1 MLCLAHE
8 DLETD
13 ELVRVVCV
21 QCKLLL
27 MVMIRIRQVLLLLM
41 SVSGKMRGR
50 RRRRR
55 RGCVGRGTGGLGV
68 CDEEIEECVCDIF
81 GRTSESETFRKEDEE
96 TLPSR
101 SSAAVLYVLSQ
112 SKCLLSIV
120 ANLALLVSPSL
131 IVDGGCS
138 KESKRLAM

>member
-21 QCKLLL
+21 RCKLL
-27 MVMIRIRQVLLLLM
+27 MVVVVIRMRQVLLL

-50 RRRRR
+50 RRRCR
-55 RGCVGRGTGGLGV
+55 RGRVGRGTGGLGV
-68 CDEEIEECVCDIF
+68 CDEKIEECVCDIF
-81 GRTSESETFRKEDEE
+81 GRTIKDRNTFREEDEE

-112 SKCLLSIV
+112 SRCLLSIV

-131 IVDGGCS
+131 AVDGGCS